1 MSVPA
6 KEIAVKTRDLVC
18 QNFHKPKRI
27 KGKSPAARLKTRVPA
42 GKAATGPPLT
52 PLFGGHGLKAMD
64 FIKDFNEK
72 TGTLFKPGVE
82 LRVRVWAYRDRSFE
96 SFIAAPSTTW
106 LMKTALNIEKF
117 GADNSEIPRVITP
130 QMCYHIAELIR
141 PADDE
146 TGIVNWT
153 RKVAGVAR
161 SMGIV
166 VVDKDT
172 EVQTE
177 VVESSLH
184 QEDADDWIFK

>member
-1 MSVPA
+1 MFAS
-6 KEIAVKTRDLVC
+6 
-18 QNFHKPKRI
+18 F
-27 KGKSPAARLKTRVPA
+27 
-42 GKAATGPPLT
+42 LT
-52 PLFGGHGLKAMD
+52 IHHECPD
-64 FIKDFNEK
+64 
-72 TGTLFKPGVE
+72 PQ
-82 LRVRVWAYRDRSFE
+82 Y
-96 SFIAAPSTTW
+96 W
-106 LMKTALNIEKF
+106 LLALL
-117 GADNSEIPRVITP
+117 SIPFL
-130 QMCYHIAELIR
+130 QLIR